1 MQFLSKAGK
10 WITSNILEPL
20 FGNWWAEITFLII
33 FILFAML
40 AAYTV
45 TIVVKYLK
53 LKNKYNSIDSDMSKL
68 KSAQTQLVDEN
79 RCLKSDKQNLED
91 SLMFVKTELEAR
103 NKLLENLEEEK
114 QELTLNY
121 NKSLEDIEK
130 LSAKIKRSESAKK
143 AAETRKKN
151 KEKKSTICK
160 KSS

>member
-40 AAYTV
+40 AAYTI

-68 KSAQTQLVDEN
+68 KSAQIQLVDEN
-79 RCLKSDKQNLED
+79 KSLKSDKQNLED
-91 SLMFVKTELEAR
+91 SLAFVRTELEDR
-103 NKLLENLEEEK
+103 SKLLEESEK
-114 QELTLNY
+114 ANKDLAIKYE
-121 NKSLEDIEK
+121 KSLQEITT
-130 LSAKIKRSESAKK
+130 LSSKVKKSESAKK

-151 KEKKSTICK
+151 KEKK
-160 KSS
+160 